1 VLRTEKRRCGGA
13 GQLNSPGNGKLWEQ
27 MSGISSRTVRFGVF
41 EVDLDRS
48 ELRKQGLRV
57 RLQEQPFQVLAA
69 LLSSPGEVVTR
80 EELIHRLWPDGTV
93 VDFDRGL
100 NAAVTRLRQA
110 LSDSAE
116 TPRYVETLPR
126 RGYRF
131 IAPVERESSVEPAA
145 EISPVPSHKS
155 VRRSL
160 VPQWMVMFGVV
171 ILAVGAGLVYAVL
184 RAGKLAFGRQRF
196 ALPELIGLAPRL
208 GHDPDASAEQ

>member
-1 VLRTEKRRCGGA
+1 MDRIACCEWTSAIAAWRTIQTCA
-13 GQLNSPGNGKLWEQ
+13 GNDRICERVPG
-27 MSGISSRTVRFGVF
+27 MPTRTVRFGVF

-100 NAAVTRLRQA
+100 NAAVTRLRQG

-116 TPRYVETLPR
+116 APRYVETVAR

-131 IAPVERESSVEPAA
+131 GGPVAGGGGAAETAAAPAA
-145 EISPVPSHKS
+145 S
-155 VRRSL
+155 
-160 VPQWMVMFGVV
+160 G
-171 ILAVGAGLVYAVL
+171 GA
-184 RAGKLAFGRQRF
+184 R
-196 ALPELIGLAPRL
+196 
-208 GHDPDASAEQ
+208 